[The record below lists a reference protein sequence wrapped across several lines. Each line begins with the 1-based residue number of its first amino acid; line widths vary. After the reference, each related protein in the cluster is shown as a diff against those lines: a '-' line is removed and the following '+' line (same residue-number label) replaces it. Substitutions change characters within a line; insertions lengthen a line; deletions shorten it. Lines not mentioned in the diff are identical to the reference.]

1 MDPPHPWSSL
11 GWIFKYSIQLETH
24 KNVKFGV
31 SRASFYKYFSLIPY
45 GNYDMFKDDNCRAA
59 ESMLTVI
66 PFLGSDAEKAPT
78 V

>member
-1 MDPPHPWSSL
+1 M
-11 GWIFKYSIQLETH
+11 H
-24 KNVKFGV
+24 KNAKFCV
-31 SRASFYKYFSLIPY
+31 SRASFYKYLSLIPY

-66 PFLGSDAEKAPT
+66 PLLGNDAEKAPT